1 LTAVLPRRA
10 RDCARR
16 GDRNTKISYSLDRPV
31 IEAVTEARASA
42 CLNCG
47 APLAG
52 AFCADCGQRDIPP
65 YPSVRELVVDA
76 AAEFSGWDGRLATSL
91 RDLVLRPGMLT
102 REFLEGRRV
111 RYISPLRLYLM
122 ASLVYFLLAAG
133 APDLKLGSGDKALL
147 GLRVGSTTTHNN
159 PPAAGPERVA
169 NAARESIE
177 KPEILDP
184 AEKAAAL
191 QDISRAPAVLRPL
204 LRRAIED
211 PRGLKRRLI
220 ETMPRML
227 FVLLPIFAGIL
238 ALFYRGRNY
247 PEHLYFAIH
256 LHAFIFLA
264 LLVGQLTKYTRIPIL
279 AACASL
285 IALVWIPIYATI
297 AFRRVYGGSLSRTLA
312 KEVAIGVIYSVAAA
326 AGFIVMIYWVSIA
339 T

>member
-1 LTAVLPRRA
+1 
-10 RDCARR
+10 
-16 GDRNTKISYSLDRPV
+16 
-31 IEAVTEARASA
+31 
-42 CLNCG
+42 
-47 APLAG
+47 
-52 AFCADCGQRDIPP
+52 
-65 YPSVRELVVDA
+65 
-76 AAEFSGWDGRLATSL
+76 
-91 RDLVLRPGMLT
+91 MLT

-133 APDLKLGSGDKALL
+133 APDIKLGSGDKTQFL
-147 GLRVGSTTTHNN
+147 GLQVGTTTTHKK
-159 PPAAGPERVA
+159 PASGAERVA
-169 NAARESIE
+169 NTARESIE
-177 KPEILDP
+177 KPDVIDP
-184 AEKAAAL
+184 AAKAAAL
-191 QDISRAPAVLRPL
+191 EDIGRAPAVLQPL
-204 LRRAIED
+204 LRRSIED
-211 PRGLKRRLI
+211 PRGLKRRLV

-264 LLVGQLTKYTRIPIL
+264 LLVGQLTKYTRLPIL

-285 IALVWIPIYATI
+285 IALVWIPIYATL
-297 AFRRVYGGSLSRTLA
+297 AFRRVYGGSLGRTLL

-326 AGFIVMIYWVSIA
+326 AGFIVMIYWVSVA